1 MAVFWAVNATA
12 CVPPVRFGP
21 DRQHTAW
28 TAYLGTPR
36 HDVSATESLAGPPT
50 PGWRTRVGRAISGAP
65 AIGETV
71 IALGTSDRM
80 AVLVGRDS
88 GHVLWQQRLG
98 GTIHGGPLLVGDRL
112 YFATEQSP
120 DARVYALGM
129 RTGDR
134 IWSTSTGSIEA
145 PLAFDGERLYAAT
158 ENGMTLGIDPARG
171 RVQWRRQLS
180 GAIRAAPVPTA
191 AGLVIVTTADTLYLL
206 DPATGVVRG
215 RIGTPGAVLAT
226 PAVDTAHVYAATT
239 DGRVLA
245 VALPDLSITWSA
257 DAGGTVYGA
266 PALVRDTL
274 YVLSRAGRLSMIP
287 VRAPAGAGHWE
298 LGVISR
304 AGPTPIVGGV
314 LVAGADGA
322 VRCIDTGTGA
332 VRWTLQLDAPVD
344 VPPLVRDGQLVLVG
358 ERGEI
363 RTYR

>member
-1 MAVFWAVNATA
+1 VAVFWAVNATA

-21 DRQHTAW
+21 ERQHTAW

-36 HDVSATESLAGPPT
+36 HDASAAESLARAPSPA
-50 PGWRTRVGRAISGAP
+50 WRTRVGRAIPGAP

-88 GHVLWQQRLG
+88 GQVLWQQRLG
-98 GTIHGGPLLVGDRL
+98 GTIHGGPLLAGDRL
-112 YFATEQSP
+112 YFATELSP

-134 IWSTSTGSIEA
+134 IWSTRTGSIEA
-145 PLAFDGERLYAAT
+145 PLAVDGDRLYAAT
-158 ENGMTLGIDPARG
+158 EGGMILGIATDHG

-180 GAIRAAPVPTA
+180 GAIRAAPIPTG
-191 AGLVIVTTADTLYLL
+191 AGLVVATTADTLYLL

-226 PAVDTAHVYAATT
+226 PAVDATHVYAATT

-245 VALPDLSITWSA
+245 VALPELAVTWSA
-257 DAGGTVYGA
+257 DAGGPVYGA

-274 YVLSRAGRLSMIP
+274 YVLSRAGRLTVIP
-287 VRAPAGAGHWE
+287 VAGPDGAARWE

-304 AGPTPIVGGV
+304 AGPTPIAGGV
-314 LVAGADGA
+314 LVAGVDG
-322 VRCIDTGTGA
+322 VVHCIDTGTGA
-332 VRWTLQLDAPVD
+332 VRWELRTDALLD